1 MEQLFLT
8 KYKISTGECFE
19 PNYYDAIPESDG
31 IHAYTEDLPTENYIK
46 KHYNAQTGEFYEGAT
61 QQELV
66 DYWKPRLNERLINA
80 FVLLI
85 KRAKASSMQKHLNP
99 EYQQCLEE
107 VYKLKYDVTSGAKS
121 RPYVQSLLEDE
132 AENDFAIT
140 LDYATYSG
148 MVTGMWD
155 NGQLIFDNFIA
166 MVERGR
172 SAGLTALERDDIDK
186 AKQIVELMENVPEQ
200 LTEAEAQALT
210 ADLLTL
216 AQRPD

>member
-1 MEQLFLT
+1 MSLYLN
-8 KYKISTGECFE
+8 KYVKETGLVLE
-19 PNYYDAIPESDG
+19 PNYYTEMPQDDG
-31 IHAYTEDLPTENYIK
+31 IHGYTVVMPTESYVKTHFNE
-46 KHYNAQTGEFYEGAT
+46 QTGEFYEGAT

-85 KRAKASSMQKHLNP
+85 KIAKASSMQKHLNP

-107 VYKLKYDVTSGAKS
+107 VYKLKYDVTSGAKT
-121 RPYVQSLLEDE
+121 RPYVQSLLENE
-132 AENDFAIT
+132 AENDFAMT

-216 AQRPD
+216 AQRPE